1 MAYSGFSLLIYCGR
15 NKDSADTMY
24 LQSRLSSFQS
34 ASAGLGAQGSLGTEG
49 RGLHGELM

>member
-34 ASAGLGAQGSLGTEG
+34 ASSGLGAQGRLGTEG
-49 RGLHGELM
+49 RALHGELM